1 MSSWKDLF
9 EIVDYNQKAR
19 QKCRECGVV
28 LDVRAGRAAKHA
40 LSHGVTGEGAGT
52 NRDSEPGPDKEAP
65 SSTPNQAA
73 PGPTKGSRE
82 WAVRMVQD
90 IADDKKASAEQKLKA
105 LDLLKDFEGFE
116 SAGTFDDEVEREK
129 HMEQW
134 QRAVERCKS
143 LREVLKKLVKDP
155 TVKFDIERDLQESGA

>member
-65 SSTPNQAA
+65 SSTPK
-73 PGPTKGSRE
+73 GPAKGSRE
-82 WAVRMVQD
+82 WAVLMVQD
-90 IADDKKASAEQKLKA
+90 IADDKGASPEQKLKA

-155 TVKFDIERDLQESGA
+155 TVKFDIERDLQESA